1 MWLYVGAWPVFGRES
16 CGGWEEENLPAAAS
30 RQLSCILETVLLLLL
45 FNLIQKYSTKFDAM
59 KLWAVKDFDSK

>member
-30 RQLSCILETVLLLLL
+30 RQFQLHFGNC
-45 FNLIQKYSTKFDAM
+45 A
-59 KLWAVKDFDSK
+59 ADSPSQPDSEIVDKV